1 MRLAGLSGWLAQL
14 GETIFILHS
23 YAIVYLTSIKM
34 FVVTLEKDCLVT
46 KFASGLKFLCIFWN
60 KQ

>member
-23 YAIVYLTSIKM
+23 YAIVYLTSMKM
-34 FVVTLEKDCLVT
+34 FVVTVEKDCFGHEVC
-46 KFASGLKFLCIFWN
+46 KRS
-60 KQ
+60 